1 MDNAGFTGLESA
13 RVQVEEV
20 AGVMRGN
27 MDRCSSSVIINSI
40 IIIIINSVPQL

>member
-27 MDRCSSSVIINSI
+27 MDRCRVNINSI
-40 IIIIINSVPQL
+40 ISIIIISAPQL

>member
-13 RVQVEEV
+13 RAQVEEV

-27 MDRCSSSVIINSI
+27 MDRCNSI
-40 IIIIINSVPQL
+40 IIINSINSISSISVPQL

>member
-13 RVQVEEV
+13 RAQVEEV

-27 MDRCSSSVIINSI
+27 MDRCSVNIINKINSI
-40 IIIIINSVPQL
+40 IIISVPQL

>member
-13 RVQVEEV
+13 RDQVEEV

-27 MDRCSSSVIINSI
+27 MDRCSSSVINSVKSIVI
-40 IIIIINSVPQL
+40 III

>member
-13 RVQVEEV
+13 RAQVEEV

-27 MDRCSSSVIINSI
+27 MDRCTVSLINSINSI
-40 IIIIINSVPQL
+40 IIISVPQL

>member
-13 RVQVEEV
+13 RAQVEEV

-27 MDRCSSSVIINSI
+27 MDRYSSNNNI
-40 IIIIINSVPQL
+40 IISVPQL

>member
-13 RVQVEEV
+13 RDQVEEV

-27 MDRCSSSVIINSI
+27 MDRCSSNNI
-40 IIIIINSVPQL
+40 IISVPQL